1 MTLYLLIMQCAV
13 GVSNFIPKKAMLSRL
28 LTVPLR
34 YVSMEISLQ
43 NIFFLLHQCKI
54 PLQEHAALLRLFF
67 SEFVFMVSD
76 LILSLC
82 SLCKHLNSV
91 KQMKV
96 PLFHVVRVCSL
107 PA

>member
-1 MTLYLLIMQCAV
+1 
-13 GVSNFIPKKAMLSRL
+13 MLSRL